1 MASRHRDDIA
11 PDEFEVMAAGGV
23 VIRGSLED
31 LEIALV
37 HRPRYDDWSFPKG
50 KAEPG
55 ESAERTAAREVLEET
70 GFVCDLGA
78 TLPPVTYR
86 DHKGRSK
93 IVHYWVMIVRSG
105 EFAPNEEVDRLEW
118 LSATDAGECL
128 TYDHDV
134 DLLSAMLETHLCD
147 PGGSEFSR

>member
-1 MASRHRDDIA
+1 MASRHRNNDV
-11 PDEFEVMAAGGV
+11 PEEYEVVAAGGV
-23 VIRGSLED
+23 IIRGSLED

-55 ESAERTAAREVLEET
+55 ESAERTAAREVREET
-70 GFVCDLGA
+70 GFVCDLGTA
-78 TLPPVTYR
+78 LPSVTYR
-86 DHKGRSK
+86 DSKGRSK
-93 IVHYWVMIVRSG
+93 IVHYWVMTVRSG
-105 EFAPNEEVDRLEW
+105 EFVPNEEVDRLDW
-118 LSATDAGECL
+118 LSATDAGESL

-134 DLLSAMLETHLCD
+134 DLLSAMLEMHLGD